1 MGSAVKADRIWFENN
16 PSAIVRFRTAS
27 QGEFA
32 PLIAT
37 GSTPPTFH
45 PSICKRNAPLRW
57 VAVVDLIRLAG
68 QTDRQQENP
77 TLRLRLQI
85 PAVRSLKRQKQV
97 EDELLEAIAEELLT
111 LTDTYDTNIAA

>member
-45 PSICKRNAPLRW
+45 PSICKPDAPLRW
-57 VAVVDLIRLAG
+57 VAVVDLMRLAG
-68 QTDRQQENP
+68 QTNMQQENP

-111 LTDTYDTNIAA
+111 LTDAYDTNIAA